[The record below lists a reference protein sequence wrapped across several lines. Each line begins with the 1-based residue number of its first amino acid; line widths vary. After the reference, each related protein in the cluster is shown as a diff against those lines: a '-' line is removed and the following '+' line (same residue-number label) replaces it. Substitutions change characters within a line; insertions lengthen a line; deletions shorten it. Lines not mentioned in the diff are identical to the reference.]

1 MSEVQDAFEL
11 IQYAPRELLEAGQDA
26 YDVTQ
31 EFLEDT
37 GIRGVINHAVSDLDD
52 AMGGVIGETVADIQD
67 YSAEGME

>member
-1 MSEVQDAFEL
+1 MSEISDAFDL
-11 IQYAPRELLEAGQDA
+11 IAHAPRKLMEAGQDA

-37 GIRGVINHAVSDLDD
+37 GIRGTINHAVSDLDD

>member
-1 MSEVQDAFEL
+1 MSEVSDAFDL
-11 IQYAPRELLEAGQDA
+11 IAHAPRNLIEAGQDA
-26 YDVTQ
+26 YNATE

-52 AMGGVIGETVADIQD
+52 SWGGVIGESVAGIQD